1 MRKKRDS
8 KIKKFRRTVRKLRH
22 SKKGIY
28 IGGEEEEVM
37 AKDLLNAKMARIN
50 EKASI
55 TFAKSLNEYNEAKS
69 ALDIAK
75 KKLEEAENQ
84 KKIDTDENDKYHAF
98 ISEER
103 MKGDE
108 YNLNEAKQE
117 LYKAEDKFEQ
127 TENEYIGEQ
136 AYKEACE
143 LYKTKKANLN
153 FLGEE
158 KVSELTLSD
167 LTLIMKKT
175 EDAYKDIHYNKM
187 KPAKEDYERKKSDYK
202 EKLNKVIKMA
212 TANTK
217 RGGFSLFSTKDK
229 DKDRDREAL
238 YKYYKE
244 DNIIKKEVE
253 NYKNEKNIA
262 RLEYEKYAYLDAHLR
277 QDCVNAEAK
286 REPLLAQ
293 SKRDRADRDQ
303 RFKRMVRE
311 VDDELRNLTPEQ
323 LKLENARANRNAMEQ
338 TSGDR
343 HGPHKFMSAKE
354 LAQNIKEEEER
365 EAYISQDSNLIGGHK
380 KNNTKIR
387 RNKKRRR
394 NTKKQLIMK
403 RK

>member
-1 MRKKRDS
+1 MRKKHDS

-28 IGGEEEEVM
+28 IGGEEEVVM

-50 EKASI
+50 EKALI
-55 TFAKSLNEYNEAKS
+55 TFDKSLHKYNEAKS
-69 ALDIAK
+69 DLDKAK

-84 KKIDTDENDKYHAF
+84 KKIDTDENDKYYAF

-108 YNLNEAKQE
+108 DNLYEAKQE
-117 LYKAEDKFEQ
+117 LYKAEDKFEE
-127 TENEYIGEQ
+127 TENKYIGEQ
-136 AYKEACE
+136 AHKEACE
-143 LYKTKKANLN
+143 LYKTKKANLT

-158 KVSELTLSD
+158 KVSELILSD
-167 LTLIMKKT
+167 LTLIMNKT
-175 EDAYKDIHYNKM
+175 EHAYRDIHNNEM
-187 KPAKEDYERKKSDYK
+187 KPARKDYEIKESDYK

-212 TANTK
+212 NANTK
-217 RGGFSLFSTKDK
+217 RGVFSLFSTKDK

-238 YKYYKE
+238 YKYYKG
-244 DNIIKKEVE
+244 DNNIKEEVE
-253 NYKNEKNIA
+253 EYKIKKNIA
-262 RLEYEKYAYLDAHLR
+262 RLKYEKYAYLEAYLR
-277 QDCVNAEAK
+277 QDYVDVEAK

-293 SKRDRADRDQ
+293 SKRDRADRDR
-303 RFKRMVRE
+303 RFERMTRE
-311 VDDELRNLTPEQ
+311 VEDELRKLTPEQ

-343 HGPHKFMSAKE
+343 HGPDAFMSDKE
-354 LAQNIKEEEER
+354 IAEHIKEQEER
-365 EAYISQDSNLIGGHK
+365 EANISQDSNLTGGHK